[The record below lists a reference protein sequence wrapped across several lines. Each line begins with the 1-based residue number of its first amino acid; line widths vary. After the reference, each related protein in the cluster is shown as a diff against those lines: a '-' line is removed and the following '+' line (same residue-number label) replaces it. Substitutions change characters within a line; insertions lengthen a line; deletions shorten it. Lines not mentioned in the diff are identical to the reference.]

1 MEFDKEIIL
10 EINKLIACKNTDAI
24 TFVLSDKNQIILNA
38 IGNNKVVNNWGLK
51 RFDKQVKK
59 QKELSYMLWKGYD
72 QKTSILSRY
81 LNAKIQ
87 KFESKIKTL

>member
-59 QKELSYMLWKGYD
+59 QRNYPTCFGKD
-72 QKTSILSRY
+72 T
-81 LNAKIQ
+81 
-87 KFESKIKTL
+87 IKKPLYYQDI